1 MSYMPQ
7 ETDVQRGA
15 GRPKNSVTTTQV
27 RMLELLRVLQ
37 PEALVTIGTKFA
49 ESLGLKISENK

>member
-1 MSYMPQ
+1 MPQ
-7 ETDVQRGA
+7 EIDVDVRKGA

-49 ESLGLKISENK
+49 ESLGLKNSDIK

>member
-1 MSYMPQ
+1 MPQ

-27 RMLELLRVLQ
+27 RMLEVLRVLQ